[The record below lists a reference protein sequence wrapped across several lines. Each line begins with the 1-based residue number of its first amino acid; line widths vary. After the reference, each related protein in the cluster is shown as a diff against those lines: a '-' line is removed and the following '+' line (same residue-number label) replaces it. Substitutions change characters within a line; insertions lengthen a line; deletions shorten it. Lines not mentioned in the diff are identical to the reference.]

1 MKKTVLATI
10 ASIALAASISAGSAD
25 ASTKTYTV
33 QTGDTLWKV
42 ATQHKLTVNELK
54 SLNALASD
62 SIKVNQKLI
71 IENKAT
77 NVKTVS
83 SINSFNDVKAPT
95 VDKPISSTK
104 PSASTNTT
112 APSTSLMNKVVD
124 VAMPL
129 QGIPYVWAG
138 VTPSG
143 FDCSGFIYYV
153 YNQAGVKV
161 PRLDTIGMH
170 DRSVF
175 IKDPVV
181 GDLLFFENTYRPG
194 ISHIG
199 INLGNGKF
207 IHAGNSGI
215 EISSVES
222 PYWNQRFLGYK
233 RFKDIK

>member
-10 ASIALAASISAGSAD
+10 ASVALAVSISAGSAD

-33 QTGDTLWKV
+33 QPGDTLWKV

-62 SIKVNQKLI
+62 SIKVSQKLI
-71 IENKAT
+71 VENKAA
-77 NVKTVS
+77 NAKTVS
-83 SINSFNDVKAPT
+83 SINSLHDVKVPS
-95 VDKPISSTK
+95 VDKPIASTK
-104 PSASTNTT
+104 PST
-112 APSTSLMNKVVD
+112 ALMNKVVN

-129 QGIPYVWAG
+129 QGVPYVWAG

-175 IKDPVV
+175 IKDPVE

-199 INLGNGKF
+199 INLGNGRF
-207 IHAGNSGI
+207 IHAGNNGI
-215 EISSVES
+215 EISSIES